1 MLALYNS
8 EEQLLSQT
16 AAALADSMAIRTLAD
31 IDKSDTPESWR
42 RLATSGVLGLRAPD
56 GDGQPPAPAWT

>member
-16 AAALADSMAIRTLAD
+16 AEALADSMAIRTLAD
-31 IDKSDTPESWR
+31 IDKNDTQESWR
-42 RLATSGVLGLRAPD
+42 RLATSGVLGLRVPD
-56 GDGQPPAPAWT
+56 GDGQRPAPAWT